1 MSLDCRER
9 RRGGVRRSHRFCP
22 ESVQSRTETA
32 CLVFLAFFFVL
43 FALVVFAHDFA
54 VSIDLDA
61 PLFPTFIDDGFV
73 VRALFF
79 PANNFSAF
87 SFRLGGFH
95 HHRRHVRTADGF
107 FFVFLFF
114 CLRDN
119 AEGESGTD
127 RCDCEQLR
135 CIHGYLV
142 FDRSVS
148 RVVRISKVV
157 YAQKLITA
165 IAGHRPTTSLRS
177 CETQT
182 EENKKRT
189 RCAIEPLPNCFICA
203 QSFAE

>member
-95 HHRRHVRTADGF
+95 HRRRHVRTADGF

-127 RCDCEQLR
+127 RCDCEQLG
-135 CIHGYLV
+135 CIHGYLIST
-142 FDRSVS
+142 DRSQELFENEELFT
-148 RVVRISKVV
+148 RT
-157 YAQKLITA
+157 KL
-165 IAGHRPTTSLRS
+165 IAGHRPTSSLRRR
-177 CETQT
+177 ETET
-182 EENKKRT
+182 EKNK
-189 RCAIEPLPNCFICA
+189 
-203 QSFAE
+203 